1 MIFAVVEDSRSQA
14 EVLKAL
20 LKSEGYQVEVF
31 ANGESF
37 LAALPGGGF
46 DFYVIDWGV
55 RGWSFVSEGEHFY
68 QIIHS
73 LDFSGL

>member
-31 ANGESF
+31 ADGLSCVE
-37 LAALPGGGF
+37 ALKTRNF
-46 DFYVIDWGV
+46 DFFIIDT
-55 RGWSFVSEGEHFY
+55 SNIS
-68 QIIHS
+68 IS
-73 LDFSGL
+73 

>member
-46 DFYVIDWGV
+46 DFYVIDWALPD
-55 RGWSFVSEGEHFY
+55 
-68 QIIHS
+68 I
-73 LDFSGL
+73 SGDILVGKIRE